1 VLLWPVPL
9 SEDRGGQWNSSQRS
23 ACHQGESRWM
33 NMVAWRG
40 KYDVTTIDNLK
51 AVIWESFPP
60 MTDMLRQALADG
72 RLIDSLDHPV
82 LRKLRGDIE

>member
-1 VLLWPVPL
+1 
-9 SEDRGGQWNSSQRS
+9 
-23 ACHQGESRWM
+23 M